1 MAHVFE
7 PAPSAR
13 SKCRGCG
20 GAIAKGELRFGE
32 EIANA
37 FAEGETTH
45 LWFHP
50 PCAAYRRPEPLLA
63 ALAELP
69 EQPALASRA
78 ELESKAHT
86 TLRHRRLSRIA
97 RAERAPSSQA
107 KCRQCQAP
115 IARDTWRIALV
126 FHEDGRFSPGGYVHL
141 ACRRAYFELDV
152 DPEHLLHF
160 SHALTPEERA
170 ALARELAAS
179 APG

>member
-13 SKCRGCG
+13 SKCRGCER
-20 GAIAKGELRFGE
+20 AIAKGELRFGE

-50 PCAAYRRPEPLLA
+50 LCAAYRRPEPLLA
-63 ALAELP
+63 LLAEHP
-69 EQPALASRA
+69 ELASRA
-78 ELESKAHT
+78 ELEARAHA
-86 TLRHRRLSRIA
+86 TLRHRRLCRIA

-107 KCRQCQAP
+107 KCRQCHAP

-141 ACRRAYFELDV
+141 ACRRAYFELDIEP
-152 DPEHLLHF
+152 DPILHF
-160 SHALTPEERA
+160 SHALAPEERA
-170 ALARELAAS
+170 ALARELEAS
-179 APG
+179 PPG

>member
-1 MAHVFE
+1 MAHVLE
-7 PAPSAR
+7 SAPSAR
-13 SKCRGCG
+13 SKCRGCERT
-20 GAIAKGELRFGE
+20 IAKGELRFGE

-63 ALAELP
+63 LLAEHP
-69 EQPALASRA
+69 ELAARA
-78 ELESKAHT
+78 ELEAKAHA

-107 KCRQCQAP
+107 KCRQCHAP

-152 DPEHLLHF
+152 EPEHLLHF
-160 SHALTPEERA
+160 SQALTPEERA
-170 ALARELAAS
+170 TLARELEAS
-179 APG
+179 PPG